1 MPENKTIYPNDNHL
15 SLEANGL
22 LSAMLN
28 IPERDYHTAEE
39 LCTFS
44 ECDSLKTI
52 RTALAELKDKEYI
65 ICVNGKYA
73 VNKLMIP
80 SMKVV

>member
-1 MPENKTIYPNDNHL
+1 MPENKTIYPNDNQL

-28 IPERDYHTAEE
+28 VPERDYHTAEE
-39 LCTFS
+39 LCVFS

-52 RTALAELKDKEYI
+52 RMAIAELKDKGYI

-73 VNKLMIP
+73 VNKLTIP

>member
-1 MPENKTIYPNDNHL
+1 MSENKTIYPNDNQL

-22 LSAMLN
+22 LSTMLN
-28 IPERDYHTAEE
+28 IPESDYHTAEE

-52 RTALAELKDKEYI
+52 KAALDELKDSKYI
-65 ICVNGKYA
+65 ICVDGKYA
-73 VNKLMIP
+73 VNKLRIP
-80 SMKVV
+80 SMKFV